1 MTEYEKIYLKCMEDN
16 YMKLIQ
22 ICKDVC
28 NKNREEYSEDILN
41 DTVVQVHKIILK
53 KGKLDDMSE
62 DGILRYFVRSYVN
75 NLRCEKRY
83 AYNKKRDNNI
93 SQEEFNLRYENSK
106 TSTMDKIIKDLL
118 EDFSVLYVMKMVEL
132 NFDAEMFYLYKLK
145 TLGNMTY
152 KQIHDKTKIK
162 KSRDKIIEVNN
173 WVKNNLSRNIIKKE
187 FNEIYG
193 DLITI

>member
-106 TSTMDKIIKDLL
+106 TSTMDKII
-118 EDFSVLYVMKMVEL
+118 
-132 NFDAEMFYLYKLK
+132 
-145 TLGNMTY
+145 
-152 KQIHDKTKIK
+152 
-162 KSRDKIIEVNN
+162 EVNN